1 MADKSRFLQ
10 INLLPKDSFEFS
22 GLGKFLNW
30 AMTSGR
36 VLVVLTEFVV
46 LLAFGSRFYFDKKL
60 NDITETL
67 DQKLEQISSYAEIET
82 QMRTI
87 LAKQAPINT
96 FLNNN
101 IKFSK
106 KYDDLTAIVPF
117 GVKLEKV
124 FLDQNTLRFIGKSDT
139 ELGFALLLRKM
150 KSMNSLSY
158 INIKDVGFD
167 QNTKAV
173 TFTIQANYK

>member
-1 MADKSRFLQ
+1 
-10 INLLPKDSFEFS
+10 
-22 GLGKFLNW
+22 
-30 AMTSGR
+30 MTSGR

-60 NDITETL
+60 NDISETL
-67 DQKLEQISSYAEIET
+67 DQKLEQISSYSEIES

-87 LAKQAPINT
+87 LAKQVPITT

-101 IKFSK
+101 IKFSN
-106 KYDDLTAIVPF
+106 KYDDLSSIVPF

-124 FLDQNTLRFIGKSDT
+124 FLDQNTLRFTGKSES

-150 KSMNSLSY
+150 KSMNTLSY

-173 TFTIQANYK
+173 SFTIQANYK